1 MNAQTQFL
9 ERYRHDGFVVA
20 RGLLARDEVAA
31 VLQDAQAVFRRQ
43 FAVHGIELQEPA
55 TPSLFL
61 EAMERL
67 FQSDL
72 PTFVNAGK
80 QCQHLISLHRLAV
93 DERILSL
100 VRGLG
105 LTDPNISTRPVLYFN
120 HPRLAKKEVYWRVFA
135 HQDWR
140 SMQGSLDAVVAWLP
154 LTRITSG
161 LGPLE
166 LARGSHLDGLL
177 TDRVEDGFG
186 RVGENDLAGR
196 RFEPLD
202 TEVGDVVFFSA
213 FLIHQSGTNSS
224 NAIRWS
230 CHFRY
235 NNLAEPHFI
244 RRGFPHPYVYRPDET
259 LLTPGFPLPADVRR
273 IFGRSEE
280 AK

>member
-1 MNAQTQFL
+1 MAHAQAIQDL
-9 ERYRHDGFVVA
+9 DRYRQDGFVVVRRVFA
-20 RGLLARDEVAA
+20 PDEVDA
-31 VLQDAQAVFRRQ
+31 VLKDAQAVFRRQ
-43 FAVHGIELQEPA
+43 FAAHDIPLPEPT
-55 TPSLFL
+55 TPPLFL
-61 EAMERL
+61 DAMERL
-67 FQSDL
+67 FQADMQA
-72 PTFVNAGK
+72 FVNAGK
-80 QCQHLISLHRLAV
+80 QCQHLISLHRLSL
-93 DERILSL
+93 DERILL
-100 VRGLG
+100 LLRGLR

-120 HPRLAKKEVYWRVFA
+120 HQRLAKKEVYWRVFA

-154 LTRITSG
+154 LVRITSD

-196 RFEPLD
+196 QFESVD
-202 TEVGDVVFFSA
+202 TEIGDVVLFSA
-213 FLIHQSGTNSS
+213 FLVHQSGTNTS

-244 RRGFPHPYVYRPDET
+244 RRGFPHPYVYRPDDT
-259 LLTPGFPLPADVRR
+259 LLTPGFPLRSDVRR
-273 IFGRSEE
+273 IFARPE
-280 AK
+280 